1 MIKRITKE
9 QKQILIDNRNII
21 IDSQH
26 NYTKD
31 ELNVLY
37 SLHNE
42 IYKTTK
48 EPLKCESCIN
58 AVIISLQKALSK
70 II

>member
-1 MIKRITKE
+1 MKTITKV
-9 QKQILIDNRNII
+9 QKEILIDNRKII

-26 NYTKD
+26 NYTND
-31 ELNVLY
+31 ELSILY
-37 SLHNE
+37 NLHNE

-58 AVIISLQKALSK
+58 SVIISLQKALSK
-70 II
+70 VI

>member
-9 QKQILIDNRNII
+9 QKEILIDNRKII

-26 NYTKD
+26 NYTNN
-31 ELNVLY
+31 ELSILY
-37 SLHNE
+37 NLHNE
-42 IYKTTK
+42 IYKTNKTPINCK
-48 EPLKCESCIN
+48 SCIHM
-58 AVIISLQKALSK
+58 VIISLQKALSK

>member
-1 MIKRITKE
+1 MIKTITKE
-9 QKQILIDNRNII
+9 QRKILIDNRKII

-26 NYTKD
+26 NYTND
-31 ELNVLY
+31 ELNILY
-37 SLHNE
+37 TLHNR

-70 II
+70 VI

>member
-1 MIKRITKE
+1 MKLTIQDRNE
-9 QKQILIDNRNII
+9 LIDNRKII

-26 NYTKD
+26 NYTNE
-31 ELNVLY
+31 ELSILY
-37 SLHNE
+37 NLHNR
-42 IYKTTK
+42 IYKTNK

-70 II
+70 VI

>member
-9 QKQILIDNRNII
+9 QKEILIDNRKII

-26 NYTKD
+26 NYTNN
-31 ELNVLY
+31 ELSILY
-37 SLHNE
+37 NLHNE
-42 IYKTTK
+42 IYNTNKTPINCK
-48 EPLKCESCIN
+48 SCIQM
-58 AVIISLQKALSK
+58 VIISLQKALSK